1 MMKYGETFTTATRHL
16 PSVAVKSIKTYKGIK
31 VLTTLMGRLS
41 LNVAGKMVMD
51 GGLKSVSL
59 DS

>member
-1 MMKYGETFTTATRHL
+1 MKYGETFITATRHL

-41 LNVAGKMVMD
+41 ECRWENGHER
-51 GGLKSVSL
+51 GLKTVLL